1 MADTEGIDAGVTDPA
16 ADDPDSAEGRV
27 SVKQRGRILLM
38 GLDRPAKLNGVT
50 PRMMDQLVDA
60 YTRLDEDDDL
70 WVGVLHAHGPHFTAG
85 LDLPKWTARM
95 AEGTRRE
102 ADTRRVDPFGLGRSC
117 RKPVVTAVKGITYT
131 LGIEVMLAGDIAVA
145 ADDCRFSQLE
155 PKRGIHATGGATIR
169 FVQRGG
175 WGNAMYHLLTSD
187 EFDAAEA
194 YRIGLV
200 QEVVPAGSELDRAI
214 EIAELITRGAPLA
227 VQATKASSRRY
238 LVEGQAAAVARFGPD
253 QAELIATDDASEGVA
268 SFVERREPTFEGR

>member
-1 MADTEGIDAGVTDPA
+1 MANTEKPGSTAGEGGVTV
-16 ADDPDSAEGRV
+16 ET
-27 SVKQRGRILLM
+27 RGRILLM

-50 PRMMDQLVDA
+50 PPMMDQLVDA
-60 YTRLDEDDDL
+60 YTRLDEDPDL

-85 LDLPKWTARM
+85 LDLPRWTARM
-95 AEGTRRE
+95 AEGIRRE
-102 ADTRRVDPFGLGRSC
+102 DDASRVDPFGLGRSC

-131 LGIEVMLAGDIAVA
+131 LGIEIMLAGDIVVA

-200 QEVVPAGSELDRAI
+200 QEVVAAGTELDRAI

-238 LVEGQAAAVARFGPD
+238 LVEGQPAAVARLGPD
-253 QAELIATDDASEGVA
+253 QAELIATEDAAEGVA